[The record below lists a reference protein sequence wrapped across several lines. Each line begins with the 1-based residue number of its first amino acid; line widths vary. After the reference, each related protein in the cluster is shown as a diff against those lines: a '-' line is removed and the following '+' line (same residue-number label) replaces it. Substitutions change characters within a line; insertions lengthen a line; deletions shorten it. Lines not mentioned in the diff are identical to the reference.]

1 MPVTLSGSAGQTG
14 SLTLTDSELNNTI
27 TLSLAGSLS
36 VVTGSTVPAN
46 SSDANWTTS
55 GMFSTYAYKGSIAA
69 NSTGTSITWDTL
81 TNALCTTAYASRVN
95 LLYVKNLGA
104 SDLYV
109 AGGATKFNSGTANST
124 TDYLIVPPYSVYMLE
139 SPMAGVKANNTS
151 GLTFKTAA
159 NTTTNAYVVI
169 GYNQIA

>member
-1 MPVTLSGSAGQTG
+1 
-14 SLTLTDSELNNTI
+14 
-27 TLSLAGSLS
+27 
-36 VVTGSTVPAN
+36 
-46 SSDANWTTS
+46 
-55 GMFSTYAYKGSIAA
+55 
-69 NSTGTSITWDTL
+69 
-81 TNALCTTAYASRVN
+81 
-95 LLYVKNLGA
+95 
-104 SDLYV
+104 V